1 MRPARPAQ
9 RGRPAARARVDA
21 GAGGAFPCVLAM
33 TPPDQPLVSVLL
45 PAWNAAATL
54 PACLASLARQTEMGW
69 ECVLADDGSDD
80 ATLAVARDVARR
92 DARIRVLSFPHR
104 GIVATLNDALPHCRA
119 ALVARMDAAALM
131 HRDRLATQIALL
143 AREPGLAAVGCHVR
157 LFPRARLGEGL
168 RAYERWLASID
179 SPRRVREDAYVE
191 SPVAHPT
198 LLLRTDVLRAL
209 GGYRAMGWPEDYDL
223 VLRLLESGQE
233 IGVVP
238 RRLVCWRDHARRLT
252 HTDDAYRIERFTDA
266 KAHFLRRDFL
276 ADTEHYVLWG
286 YGHTGRALRRALAKL
301 GRTPTHV
308 VELHPGRLGQT
319 IHGAPVV
326 PPEALASLPRSR
338 LVASVAGVEAR
349 RLIRA
354 HLRGLGYVELQDFVC
369 AA

>member
-1 MRPARPAQ
+1 MPVSA
-9 RGRPAARARVDA
+9 
-21 GAGGAFPCVLAM
+21 
-33 TPPDQPLVSVLL
+33 TPKISVLL

-54 PACLASLARQTEMGW
+54 PACLATLARQTEPDW
-69 ECVLADDGSDD
+69 ECVLADDGSGD
-80 ATLAVARDVARR
+80 ATLEIARAAAAK
-92 DARIRVLSFPHR
+92 DARIRVVAFAHR
-104 GIVATLNDALPHCRA
+104 GIVATLNDALPRCRA
-119 ALVARMDAAALM
+119 PLVARMDADDLM
-131 HRDRLATQIALL
+131 HRDRLAAQASLL

-157 LFPRARLGEGL
+157 LFPRAHLGAGL
-168 RAYERWLASID
+168 RAYERWLASVD
-179 SPRRVREDAYVE
+179 SPRRVREDALVE

-198 LLLRTDVLRAL
+198 LVLRADVLRAL

-223 VLRLLESGQE
+223 VLRLLESGHE

-252 HTDDAYRIERFTDA
+252 HTDDAYRIERFTEA
-266 KAHFLRRDFL
+266 KAHFLARGFL
-276 ADTEHYVLWG
+276 ADSERYVLWG

-338 LVASVAGVEAR
+338 LVASVAGGEAR
-349 RLIRA
+349 SLIRA
-354 HLRGLGYVELQDFVC
+354 HLRGLGYRELLDFVC

>member
-1 MRPARPAQ
+1 
-9 RGRPAARARVDA
+9 
-21 GAGGAFPCVLAM
+21 M

-54 PACLASLARQTEMGW
+54 PACLASLARQAETRW
-69 ECVLADDGSDD
+69 ECIVADDGSDD
-80 ATLAVARDVARR
+80 PTLAVARDAARR
-92 DARIRVLSFPHR
+92 DPRIRVLAFPHR

-119 ALVARMDAAALM
+119 PLVARMDADDVM

-168 RAYERWLASID
+168 RAYERWLRSID
-179 SPRRVREDAYVE
+179 SARRVREDAFVE

-198 LLLRTDVLRAL
+198 LVLRTDVLRAL

-223 VLRLLESGQE
+223 VLRMLESGHE

-238 RRLVCWRDHARRLT
+238 RRLVCWRDHPRRLT

-266 KAHFLRRDFL
+266 KAHFLARGFL
-276 ADTEHYVLWG
+276 ADSERYVLWG

-319 IHGAPVV
+319 IHGAPVI
-326 PPEALASLPRSR
+326 PPDALASLPPHRI
-338 LVASVAGVEAR
+338 VASVAGEEAR
-349 RLIRA
+349 GLIRRF
-354 HLRGLGYVELQDFVC
+354 LRDLGHEELRDFVC

>member
-1 MRPARPAQ
+1 MA
-9 RGRPAARARVDA
+9 
-21 GAGGAFPCVLAM
+21 
-33 TPPDQPLVSVLL
+33 PPDEPRISVLL

-54 PACLASLARQTEMGW
+54 PACLKSLARQTETRW

-80 ATLAVARDVARR
+80 ATLEIAHRAARD
-92 DARIRVLSFPHR
+92 DARIRVVAFAHR

-119 ALVARMDAAALM
+119 PLVARMDADDLM
-131 HRDRLATQIALL
+131 HRDRLAAQTALL

-157 LFPRARLGEGL
+157 IFPRDHLGEGL

-179 SPRRVREDAYVE
+179 SARRVREDALVE

-198 LLLRTDVLRAL
+198 LVLRADVLRAV

-223 VLRLLESGQE
+223 VLRLLEAGHE

-238 RRLVCWRDHARRLT
+238 RRLVCWRDHPRRLT
-252 HTDDAYRIERFTDA
+252 HNDDAYRIERFTDA
-266 KAHFLRRDFL
+266 KAHFLVRGFL
-276 ADTEHYVLWG
+276 ADTQRYVLWG

-301 GRTPTHV
+301 GRHPTHV

-338 LVASVAGVEAR
+338 LVASVAGGAAR
-349 RLIRA
+349 TLIRE
-354 HLRGLGYVELQDFVC
+354 HLRGLGYRELHDFVC